1 MLWLMKRG
9 APRSFAMISPSTAM
23 RSPSAFLLALLLA
36 AALALGAQDSRDAWQ
51 RPADVLDA
59 LEIRAGSVVA
69 DIGCGNGYFTRHLAR
84 RVGPGGL
91 VYAVD
96 IDPQTLDAVRRWA
109 EQEEISH
116 VRIVHGEPDDPRLPA
131 AVLDAAL
138 IVDTYHE
145 FTRPDEMLGKIYSAL
160 KPGGRLGII
169 DREVEAEGSRASY
182 RRRHRI
188 PRELVQE
195 DAARQGFRFVR
206 EAPGFVRPR
215 GSLQLYFLILEKPG
229 AD

>member
-1 MLWLMKRG
+1 
-9 APRSFAMISPSTAM
+9 MISPSTAM
-23 RSPSAFLLALLLA
+23 RSPFAFLLALVLA
-36 AALALGAQDSRDAWQ
+36 AGLALGAQDARDAWQ

-59 LEIRAGSVVA
+59 LEIREGSVVA
-69 DIGCGNGYFTRHLAR
+69 DIGCGSGYFTRHLAR

-96 IDPQTLDAVRRWA
+96 IDPESLDAVHRWA
-109 EQEEISH
+109 EQEKISH
-116 VRIVHGEPDDPRLPA
+116 VRIVRSEPDDPRLPA
-131 AVLDAAL
+131 AVIDVAL

-145 FTRPDEMLGKIYSAL
+145 FTHPDQMLEKIYAAL

-169 DREVEAEGSRASY
+169 DRELEAGDSRASY
-182 RRRHRI
+182 RRRRRHRI

-195 DAARQGFRFVR
+195 DAARHGFRFVR

-215 GSLQLYFLILEKPG
+215 GNLVIYFLILQKPTETN
-229 AD
+229 